1 MTEQQTKKSN
11 NNIMVFIIAGI
22 VILAVLVWAIILKN
36 KNREIIVNDHGRGH
50 SHTITEKPETHEI
63 ELPKI
68 EVSDS
73 ITMEQIVSRIN
84 SFGLMDIA
92 PEWHQKQAP
101 DFTLK
106 DINGKKHKLSDYRG
120 RQVFINFWAT
130 WCPPCQK
137 EIPEIINLRKS
148 YPKDKLAILA
158 ISDESLVT
166 LQTFA
171 EKRGLNYTILQMEKA
186 MESPY
191 NKVRYIPTNFFID
204 DKGKIKVAVT
214 NPMSEETMKMIID
227 AK

>member
-22 VILAVLVWAIILKN
+22 VILAALVWAITLKN
-36 KNREIIVNDHGRGH
+36 KNREIIVDDHGHGH
-50 SHTITEKPETHEI
+50 SHAITEKPETHEI

-84 SFGLMDIA
+84 SFGLMDIV